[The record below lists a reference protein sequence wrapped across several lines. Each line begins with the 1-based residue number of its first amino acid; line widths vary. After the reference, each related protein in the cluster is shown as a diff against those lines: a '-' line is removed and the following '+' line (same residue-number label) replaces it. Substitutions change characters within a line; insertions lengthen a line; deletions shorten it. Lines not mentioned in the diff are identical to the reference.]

1 MLLDPTNNRHMKT
14 FGNKHVL
21 LLKNVRETD
30 FGNYSCMADNSL
42 GRERGS
48 IEVSGRPHAA
58 KIVSPRL
65 GSFKDQYNLTWT
77 VNSFLPIEEYR
88 ILYRVNTVSF
98 KVLLYFWMY
107 FDVYFLFQAHFVNDA
122 YQYASSAKSGRVSK
136 SYSKQPIEW
145 TNIIPQIENPHP
157 TSQFANRFTY
167 TGNFVFYGL
176 DASTEYEVIIQSRNK
191 EGWSDASDIFRFST
205 RDRGN

>member
-98 KVLLYFWMY
+98 TVFCDVSAILFVIFARPTLSTMRTSLLRQQPN
-107 FDVYFLFQAHFVNDA
+107 LDA
-122 YQYASSAKSGRVSK
+122 FPSPTASSPSSG
-136 SYSKQPIEW
+136 
-145 TNIIPQIENPHP
+145 QILFHRLKIH
-157 TSQFANRFTY
+157 TR
-167 TGNFVFYGL
+167 L
-176 DASTEYEVIIQSRNK
+176 RSTLTDSHTLATLSFMDLMPRL
-191 EGWSDASDIFRFST
+191 ST
-205 RDRGN
+205 RL